1 LTNYHGFATRGLAA
15 MMCLGFS
22 VYAAARTVKPAVQLV
37 LLITNAADPAVENS
51 TRWWTQSAHSWQ
63 VQNLAEGEPGES
75 SFSPWPPAS

>member
-1 LTNYHGFATRGLAA
+1 
-15 MMCLGFS
+15 MP
-22 VYAAARTVKPAVQLV
+22 TVLLV

-51 TRWWTQSAHSWQ
+51 TRSWTHSAHSWQ